1 MIIQKQDGKTVPLQ
15 PSNKEKFKMVA
26 KTMMGL
32 EEVLADELRECGA
45 TNIECINRAVT
56 FEGDMRVLYR
66 ANYTCRTALAI
77 LKPFAEFDAN
87 SDQELYDKVY
97 QIRWEKILDVDCTF
111 MIDSTTSGEIF
122 THSYYAAL
130 KTKDAIV
137 DRFRRNFGQR
147 PSIDTEN
154 ADYKFNLHI
163 RDNHV
168 TLLINSSGDS
178 LHKRGYRQAVG
189 IAPIN
194 EVLAAGMIKLAGWKC
209 DCNFYDPMCGS
220 GTILIEAAMM
230 ANRIPAQYYRDDRF
244 AFKRWKEF
252 NLGEWKSI
260 KQQED
265 RKIGSLDFEYE
276 IWGND
281 IDLTVLQQAEKNL
294 EYTKLHKDVMLFN
307 GSFED
312 QDPPEGR
319 TLIVTNPPYGERIKI
334 EALNAMYQQLGD
346 TFKQK
351 YGKDCEVW
359 LITSDFEALKHV
371 GLKPSKKIPLLNGQ
385 LDCRFV
391 QYQLFEGSLKD
402 NRSTGASPVNGD
414 TGASP
419 VKEDTDIRDTGAS
432 PVEEDTSASPVKEK
446 KATRDTGASPVKKDK
461 GASPVKDND
470 NN

>member
-1 MIIQKQDGKTVPLQ
+1 MIIQKQDGKAVPLQ

-281 IDLTVLQQAEKNL
+281 IDLTVLQLAEKNL

-319 TLIVTNPPYGERIKI
+319 TLIVTNPPYGERLSPGS
-334 EALNAMYQQLGD
+334 EALTEADQNDIARSRVNTNALRELYETLGERFRAMD
-346 TFKQK
+346 TWSL
-351 YGKDCEVW
+351 Y
-359 LITSDFEALKHV
+359 LITSYEGCEEAI
-371 GLKPSKKIPLLNGQ
+371 G
-385 LDCRFV
+385 
-391 QYQLFEGSLKD
+391 
-402 NRSTGASPVNGD
+402 
-414 TGASP
+414 
-419 VKEDTDIRDTGAS
+419 
-432 PVEEDTSASPVKEK
+432 K
-446 KATRDTGASPVKKDK
+446 KAARYRKIYNGMLKTYYYQFPGPRPPRRRSPAK
-461 GASPVKDND
+461 
-470 NN
+470 